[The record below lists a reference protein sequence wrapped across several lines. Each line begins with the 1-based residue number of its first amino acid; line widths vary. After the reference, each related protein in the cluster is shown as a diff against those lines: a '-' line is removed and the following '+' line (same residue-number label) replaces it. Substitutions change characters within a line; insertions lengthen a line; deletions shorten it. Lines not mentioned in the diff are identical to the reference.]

1 MKKIL
6 TTVSGIVSSVGFAF
20 AQTAPGQGLINL
32 LNLMQNITNRL
43 IPILMS
49 LGVAAL
55 FYGLVM
61 YIWKG
66 REDKVEHEKW
76 MKFIGASIVAIFVM
90 VSIWG
95 LVRFFGSIV
104 GVDAVGAPNPAN
116 LIPTPTN

>member
-32 LNLMQNITNRL
+32 LNLAQNITNRL
-43 IPILMS
+43 IPILMG

-55 FYGLVM
+55 FFGLVM

-116 LIPTPTN
+116 LIPMPTN